1 VAKKRGNGE
10 GGITR
15 HKKSGL
21 YMARYTVQTP
31 TGPKRKTIY
40 GKEREE
46 VAEKLIEALSTRN
59 KGLNFEGDDQ
69 TLTAYLD
76 RWLNGSVK
84 GSVKPSTYESY
95 ERMIRNHIKP
105 ALGHRKLKILAPDHV
120 QHFYQQKLDA
130 GLAPGTV
137 RLMHGIF
144 HKALEQ
150 AVKWGIVPR
159 NVCKA
164 TTPPKPNPE
173 EIRPLDA
180 EQARTLLEAAR
191 GNRLEALFVLAV
203 TTGLRI
209 GELLGLKWEDVDL
222 GAETLRVRR
231 TKSQAKTGPTFTA
244 PKNGKGR
251 SIRLTRRAVEALR
264 AHKAAQNAERLKL
277 GDLWEDNGLI
287 FCTTAGKPLDFRN
300 VATASFKPLLKKA
313 GLPDKKAGLPDIRF
327 HDLRHTCATL
337 LLSRGHHPKL
347 VQELL
352 GHASVAMTL
361 DRYSHVLPGMGDQTA
376 AAMEAALS

>member
-1 VAKKRGNGE
+1 
-10 GGITR
+10 
-15 HKKSGL
+15 
-21 YMARYTVQTP
+21 MARYTVEMP
-31 TGPKRKTIY
+31 NGLRKRKTIY

-46 VAEKLIEALSTRN
+46 VADKLIEALSNRN
-59 KGLNFEGDDQ
+59 KGLVFEGDDQ
-69 TLTAYLD
+69 TLSAYLD
-76 RWLNGSVK
+76 RWLNGPVK
-84 GSVKPSTYESY
+84 GSVKPSTFESY
-95 ERMIRNHIKP
+95 ERMISNHIKP
-105 ALGHRKLKILAPDHV
+105 ALGHRKLKNLAPDHV
-120 QHFYQQKLDA
+120 QYFYQSKLDA

-137 RLMHGIF
+137 RLMHGIL

-173 EIRPLDA
+173 EIHPLNA
-180 EQARTLLEAAR
+180 EQAKQFLEAAR
-191 GNRLEALFVLAV
+191 GNRLEALYVLAV
-203 TTGLRI
+203 TAGLRI
-209 GELLGLKWEDVDL
+209 GELLGLKWEDIDL
-222 GAETLRVRR
+222 DGEALHIKR
-231 TKSQAKTGPTFTA
+231 TRSQAKAGPTFTT

-251 SIRLTRRAVEALR
+251 SIRQTQRAVEALKS
-264 AHKAAQNAERLKL
+264 HKAAQNVERLKL
-277 GDLWEDNGLI
+277 GDLWENNDLV

-300 VATASFKPLLKKA
+300 VATASFKPLLEKA
-313 GLPDKKAGLPDIRF
+313 GLPNIRF

-376 AAMEAALS
+376 AAMEAALSEKT

>member
-1 VAKKRGNGE
+1 MAKNGNGE

-21 YMARYTVQTP
+21 YMARYTVQAP

-46 VAEKLIEALSTRN
+46 VAEKLIEALSNRN
-59 KGLNFEGDDQ
+59 KGLIFEGEDQ
-69 TLTAYLD
+69 TLSAYLD

-105 ALGHRKLKILAPDHV
+105 ALGHRKLKNLAPDHV
-120 QHFYQQKLDA
+120 QYFYEQKLDA
-130 GLAPGTV
+130 GLASGTV
-137 RLMHGIF
+137 RLMHGIL

-150 AVKWGIVPR
+150 AVKWGIIPR

-173 EIRPLDA
+173 EIHPLDA
-180 EQARTLLEAAR
+180 EQARRLLEVASEA
-191 GNRLEALFVLAV
+191 GDRLEALYVLAV
-203 TTGLRI
+203 TAGLRI
-209 GELLGLKWEDVDL
+209 GELLGLKWEDMDL
-222 GAETLRVRR
+222 DAETLHVRR
-231 TKSQAKTGPTFTA
+231 TRSQAKSGPSFTT
-244 PKNGKGR
+244 PKSGKGR
-251 SIRLTRRAVEALR
+251 SIRLTQRAVEALKS
-264 AHKAAQNAERLKL
+264 HKAVQNAERLKL
-277 GDLWEDNGLI
+277 GDLWENNDLV
-287 FCTTAGKPLDFRN
+287 FCTTAGKLLDFRN
-300 VATASFKPLLKKA
+300 VATASFKPLL
-313 GLPDKKAGLPDIRF
+313 KKAGLPDIRF

-347 VQELL
+347 VQELM

-361 DRYSHVLPGMGDQTA
+361 DRYSHVLPGMGEQTA